1 MKNNKWEKKLQ
12 RYKNKKKNYLIKKEK
27 YKFLNMKK
35 IFRPIIRFGLSIQRK
50 INGFSV
56 EIMNEEFTFHNKP
69 TIFAVTHIGKWD
81 FEIVNEQIQEQ
92 FYVIAAD
99 YKNLSRGLNG
109 IILKANGIV
118 YVDERDKTD
127 KTNTKEMMVRL
138 LRDGANIMI
147 FPEGTWN
154 LSENSIVN
162 DIAYGAA
169 YSAIETGASICPI
182 AIEQYDKRFVI
193 NMGKRI
199 EVADKNT
206 NKKKINRELR
216 DTLATLKWQIWE
228 QEGLKKRSDISDD
241 YWKNFIEQRRRE
253 WEKYSLREQIINT
266 YIPDEKWQY
275 WITQI
280 ELKTNNIPTWL
291 EILKSEEGLE
301 WMNTNDN
308 S

>member
-1 MKNNKWEKKLQ
+1 MKNTKWEKKLQ
-12 RYKNKKKNYLIKKEK
+12 KYKNRKRNFLIKNEK
-27 YKFLNMKK
+27 CKFLKLKK
-35 IFRPIIRFGLSIQRK
+35 VFRPIIRSGLFIQRK

-56 EIMNEEFTFHNKP
+56 EIMNEKSAFHNKP
-69 TIFAVTHIGKWD
+69 IIFVVTHIGKWD

-118 YVDERDKTD
+118 YVDERDKAD
-127 KTNTKEMMVRL
+127 KMNTKEIMIRL
-138 LRDGANIMI
+138 LRCGANIMI

-162 DIAYGAA
+162 DIAYGAV

-193 NMGKRI
+193 NMGKTI
-199 EVADKNT
+199 EVTGKNI
-206 NKKKINRELR
+206 NKKKLNCELR
-216 DTLATLKWQIWE
+216 DMLATLKWQIWE
-228 QEGLKKRSDISDD
+228 REGLKKRSDISDD

-253 WEKYSLREQIINT
+253 WKEYSLREQIINT
-266 YIPDEKWQY
+266 YIPEEKRQY
-275 WITQI
+275 WLTQI
-280 ELKTNNIPTWL
+280 ELKTKNIPTWL
-291 EILKSEEGLE
+291 EILKNEEGLG
-301 WMNTNDN
+301 WMTNDN